1 MKSYIIIAVIV
12 ASLLCMIWSGC
23 ERISQHEQL
32 IEQIEQRDKLIEDM
46 LALNNGRLNHYI
58 AELAKSN
65 DVIDKANFALVQ
77 AREALRFASS
87 AMRQMRY
94 ENKLLTDLLFD
105 REPIT
110 GNFDPILTNSPPAD
124 MKNITIN

>member
-1 MKSYIIIAVIV
+1 MKSYIMIALVV
-12 ASLLCMIWSGC
+12 ASLLGMIWSVC
-23 ERISQHEQL
+23 KRIRQNEQL

-46 LALNNGRLNHYI
+46 LTLNNGRLNHYI

-105 REPIT
+105 HGTQQPD
-110 GNFDPILTNSPPAD
+110 FSKFLTNSFPSD
-124 MKNITIN
+124 VKDIQID